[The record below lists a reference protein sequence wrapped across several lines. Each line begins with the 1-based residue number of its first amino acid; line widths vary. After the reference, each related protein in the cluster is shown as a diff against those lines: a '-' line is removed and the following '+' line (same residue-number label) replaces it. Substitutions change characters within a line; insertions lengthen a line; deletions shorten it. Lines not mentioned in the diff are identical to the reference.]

1 MQGKF
6 IQQICESASFFV
18 KRPVTYFS
26 LSKNLSM
33 SGSGV
38 AAMAKLL
45 LPVSISTFIWE
56 REMVHICTSTL
67 YMYLQNIVFL
77 YCISDYS
84 KPSTNYW
91 YFCETATNLKRLDF
105 WIYTELINK
114 FYSHFLK
121 NILCSSNSP
130 FVAESQCP
138 SQHSNP
144 DLVSLSGYFSD
155 FEIDHFFYISPLLH
169 HD

>member
-1 MQGKF
+1 MYMQGKF

-56 REMVHICTSTL
+56 RENGT
-67 YMYLQNIVFL
+67 YMYQYIIPTK
-77 YCISDYS
+77 YRIS
-84 KPSTNYW
+84 
-91 YFCETATNLKRLDF
+91 
-105 WIYTELINK
+105 
-114 FYSHFLK
+114 
-121 NILCSSNSP
+121 
-130 FVAESQCP
+130 
-138 SQHSNP
+138 
-144 DLVSLSGYFSD
+144 
-155 FEIDHFFYISPLLH
+155 LLH
-169 HD
+169 IGSF

>member
-1 MQGKF
+1 MYMQGKF

-18 KRPVTYFS
+18 KLPVTYFS

-77 YCISDYS
+77 YCILDHS

-91 YFCETATNLKRLDF
+91 YFFETATNLKRLNF
-105 WIYTELINK
+105 WIYTEL
-114 FYSHFLK
+114 
-121 NILCSSNSP
+121 P
-130 FVAESQCP
+130 
-138 SQHSNP
+138 
-144 DLVSLSGYFSD
+144 
-155 FEIDHFFYISPLLH
+155 
-169 HD
+169 